1 MLDIN
6 KLNKKF
12 DEILSSFT
20 EEKVQQWIDFANE
33 REQIERLLKGE
44 SVDIVLD
51 KVNPKYINASK
62 IVSKYSNAGE
72 NNYALAA

>member
-6 KLNKKF
+6 KLNTKF

-20 EEKVQQWIDFANE
+20 EEKVQQWIDFADE
-33 REQIERLLKGE
+33 RELIERLLKGE

-51 KVNPKYINASK
+51 KINPKYLDSNE
-62 IVSKYSNAGE
+62 IVSEYSNVDGD
-72 NNYALAA
+72 NYALAA